1 MYCKL
6 KKNNIGVRAVIKTA
20 YSSFFIHICFWT
32 LEILKEDYLLFAH
45 YANVIVRRSYQLLN
59 TVTAR
64 DHSAAPSWQIMCADH
79 HLRNRTVVTHQQAV
93 LCIYWSSAWWGF
105 S

>member
-1 MYCKL
+1 
-6 KKNNIGVRAVIKTA
+6 
-20 YSSFFIHICFWT
+20 
-32 LEILKEDYLLFAH
+32 
-45 YANVIVRRSYQLLN
+45 VRRSYQLLN